1 MQTTSNFLERSTCN
15 NGNDKKKAHGE
26 FCFENHHHPLLP
38 SLYWIPPT
46 SPHLRSLCLIVYCC
60 PTFSFTPSSF
70 HHYDPFV
77 FLLSSTNP
85 IFSSLPA
92 SLSPTIHSILNV
104 SSSSSLKSVPSSVC
118 QATFL
123 LLLTSG
129 TNQS

>member
-26 FCFENHHHPLLP
+26 FCFENHHHP
-38 SLYWIPPT
+38 SSPPYT
-46 SPHLRSLCLIVYCC
+46 GYPQLAPHLRSLCLIVYCC

-85 IFSSLPA
+85 IFSSLPGELLPA

-104 SSSSSLKSVPSSVC
+104 SSSSSAPCVRPHS
-118 QATFL
+118 FFF
-123 LLLTSG
+123 
-129 TNQS
+129 